1 VLVVACSAFRNTG
14 TAAVGCRINLGSFR
28 MSTLYSPE
36 RGRDAM
42 VSLGERFLYNNGDPG
57 MNPDPANAQL
67 AYNLLLRET

>member
-1 VLVVACSAFRNTG
+1 
-14 TAAVGCRINLGSFR
+14 